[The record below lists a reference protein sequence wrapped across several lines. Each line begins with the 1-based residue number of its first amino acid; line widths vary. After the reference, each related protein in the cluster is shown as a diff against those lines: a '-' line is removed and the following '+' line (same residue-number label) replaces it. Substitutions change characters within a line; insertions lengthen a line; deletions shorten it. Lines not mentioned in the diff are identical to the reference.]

1 MSAKPVPTPWDMS
14 NQEKQMPSQETKWY
28 KDVRLVQM
36 LDEMRQ
42 KNLAFMA
49 QCYFCDQKSEG
60 IKSIGY
66 QLFPV
71 CPNHESPNPD

>member
-1 MSAKPVPTPWDMS
+1 
-14 NQEKQMPSQETKWY
+14 MPSQETKWY

-49 QCYFCDQKSEG
+49 KCYFCDQKSEG
-60 IKSIGY
+60 IKAIGY

-71 CPNHESPNPD
+71 CPNHESPPNADINTMLESQTTFEE